1 MTGLILHI
9 YDYLRGH
16 SLLRWLSLVLTTVLC
31 GVLVTQQTFRE
42 DIADF
47 LPLDSNR
54 QEALQTFQQA
64 QHAGRIYVIFQ
75 SADSLDE
82 APVELFRE
90 LFERSEEL
98 GDVAC
103 KRHTLTNVT
112 GLLSPDDPDVM
123 NEWIGSLYARMPYL
137 LTDEDYARMDTLRK
151 TPESVRQQT
160 LRTTNSD
167 SCCPRQA

>member
-42 DIADF
+42 DIADL

-54 QEALQTFQQA
+54 QEALQTFQQV

-90 LFERSEEL
+90 LFER
-98 GDVAC
+98 
-103 KRHTLTNVT
+103 
-112 GLLSPDDPDVM
+112 
-123 NEWIGSLYARMPYL
+123 
-137 LTDEDYARMDTLRK
+137 
-151 TPESVRQQT
+151 
-160 LRTTNSD
+160 
-167 SCCPRQA
+167 